1 MNNKNNSSA
10 PYTNNTTLTA
20 GSCRF
25 FDDLIVTDKL
35 ETWATPAI
43 TIPKIALRVK
53 KVIVQPNKQIV
64 IVIFPNGDKS
74 IAKCGKDDVF
84 SVEKGVA
91 IAISKYVLG
100 SGSEFKRLVENAT
113 IQEVKKKEIIE
124 VGDIVEI
131 TSVDIFPE
139 IPTKSELGKLGEVIF
154 ISEDNCGV
162 QTEYVKKVYDED
174 SFWIVS
180 RKALKL
186 IKKKEGE

>member
-10 PYTNNTTLTA
+10 PYTSNTTLSV

-25 FDDLIVTDKL
+25 F
-35 ETWATPAI
+35 
-43 TIPKIALRVK
+43 IALRVK

-64 IVIFPNGDKS
+64 VVIFPNGDKS
-74 IAKCGKDDVF
+74 IAKCGKDDAF
-84 SVEKGVA
+84 SVETGVA

-100 SGSEFKRLVENAT
+100 SGSGLKRLVKNAT
-113 IQEVKKKEIIE
+113 IQEVKKKEVTVTNNATAETPNDKIE

-139 IPTKSELGKLGEVIF
+139 IPTKSELGKLGEVIY
-154 ISEDNCGV
+154 IYADRVGV

-174 SFWIVS
+174 SFWVVS
-180 RKALKL
+180 PKALKL
-186 IKKKEGE
+186 IKKGDKK